1 MNNKC
6 KSCGNCCLNT
16 DMLLSEHDINRIL
29 KLTDLKPENFLFQN
43 KSGFSQLKN
52 INSHCFF
59 FDKSK
64 KICIIYDNRPLG
76 CRFYPLIYDIDN
88 EQCIFDDDCPRLHLF
103 YRNDRELKRTCQ
115 KIKKFITEQLYID
128 I

>member
-6 KSCGNCCLNT
+6 KTCGNCCLNT

-59 FDKSK
+59 F
-64 KICIIYDNRPLG
+64 
-76 CRFYPLIYDIDN
+76 
-88 EQCIFDDDCPRLHLF
+88 
-103 YRNDRELKRTCQ
+103 
-115 KIKKFITEQLYID
+115 
-128 I
+128 